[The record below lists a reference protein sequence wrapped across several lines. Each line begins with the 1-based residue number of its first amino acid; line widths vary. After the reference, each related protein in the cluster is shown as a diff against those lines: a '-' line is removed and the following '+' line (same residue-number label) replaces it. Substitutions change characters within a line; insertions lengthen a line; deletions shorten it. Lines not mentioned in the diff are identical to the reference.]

1 MFRWIA
7 LVVFLLALGISA
19 FRRAQARRATGAI
32 RRSQETTGMIVG
44 RVVVALPLFGA
55 LAAYLVRPESM
66 AWASL
71 ALPVWA
77 RWLGVVL
84 GCLVVPSVYYVLTA
98 LGANVSETVLTKQQH
113 ELVTTGPYRWVRH
126 PLYVV
131 GIGLFLSMG
140 LIAANWFIILWAAI
154 AAIAIRLF
162 VIPREEANLVAAF
175 GDEYLRYRRRTGA
188 LLPSLRRS
196 RRGAG

>member
-1 MFRWIA
+1 MIA
-7 LVVFLLALGISA
+7 
-19 FRRAQARRATGAI
+19 
-32 RRSQETTGMIVG
+32 G

-55 LAAYLVRPESM
+55 VITYLVNPQLM

-71 ALPVWA
+71 PIPMWV
-77 RWLGVVL
+77 RWIGVAL

-131 GIGLFLSMG
+131 GIGLFISIG
-140 LIAANWFIILWAAI
+140 LMAANWFMILWASI
-154 AAIAIRLF
+154 AAIAIRF
-162 VIPREEANLVAAF
+162 VVIPREEAHLVAAF
-175 GDEYLRYRRRTGA
+175 GNEYLEYRGRTGA
-188 LLPSLRRS
+188 LLPFLWRT